1 MGLFTVQFPSEVF
14 QGTKAL
20 GESETYPHHELVTNI
35 SHASFLGGG
44 VAVFF
49 FFQTTVVDRVTDR

>member
-20 GESETYPHHELVTNI
+20 GESEIQPHHELVTNI

-44 VAVFF
+44 VAVVFL
-49 FFQTTVVDRVTDR
+49 QTSKGDCGRQSD

>member
-1 MGLFTVQFPSEVF
+1 MGLFTVQFSSEVF

-44 VAVFF
+44 VAVVFL
-49 FFQTTVVDRVTDR
+49 QTTVVDRVTDR